1 MIKNKWPIVLFLVF
15 LFLPLNSLGQSST
28 SKTLKTITIQ
38 VVSLKN
44 VEKAEQEL
52 ARLKSHGIDA
62 FMRHEPVKDK
72 GMWYRI
78 YVGQFETR
86 DEATKFAQKIKDQG
100 IISGFWVKRI
110 EMPIDPKKTS
120 QTTVAQPDKPE
131 MKVDERHEK
140 QAPPPVIIE
149 MPKTVIPVE
158 EKPSLSQLPAEKPKD
173 IIPGK
178 TQEPVPTARKEAKE
192 ILPTDDI
199 HEKEPISPVQGIAVQ
214 GPDKRV
220 ESGKFSLGIKSS
232 YFISSNTDNFKI
244 EDTSGGDQHTWSFKN
259 PKVYNSLI
267 SSYRFNPTISID
279 AAIERAF
286 FTKLDIW
293 HLNMGPKFEF
303 RKIGRLTP
311 YAKGSLVIGHLDW
324 DEVPG
329 DFDTTWGWEGGFGV
343 SFTKSNMQF
352 GLETSYRSIKYNY
365 NRPSGDE
372 VTATD
377 SQLDFSGFALSG
389 RLNYWF

>member
-1 MIKNKWPIVLFLVF
+1 MTKNKWPIVLFLVF

-52 ARLKSHGIDA
+52 VRLKSHGIDA

-78 YVGQFETR
+78 YVGRFETR
-86 DEATKFAQKIKDQG
+86 DEATKVAQKIKEKG

-110 EMPIDPKKTS
+110 EMPVDPKKTS

-131 MKVDERHEK
+131 MKVDKGYEK
-140 QAPPPVIIE
+140 QAPPPVVIE
-149 MPKTVIPVE
+149 IPRTVVPIE
-158 EKPSLSQLPAEKPKD
+158 EKPSPSQAPAEKPKA
-173 IIPGK
+173 IIPEK
-178 TQEPVPTARKEAKE
+178 TQEPVPTAKKEAKE
-192 ILPTDDI
+192 IFPVKGI

-214 GPDKRV
+214 GP
-220 ESGKFSLGIKSS
+220 GKQAENNRFSLGVKSS
-232 YFISSNTDNFKI
+232 LFLASNAEDFKI
-244 EDTSGGDQHTWSFKN
+244 EDTTGSDQHTWSFKD

-267 SSYRFNPTISID
+267 SSYRLNPAISIE

-303 RKIGRLTP
+303 KKIGMLTP

-365 NRPSGDE
+365 NRPSGDG

-377 SQLDFSGFALSG
+377 SQIDFSGFALSG